1 MANIIYV
8 VIIYIYI
15 CIFYIYIYIHID
27 VHIWFNIDIGMYW
40 KHHLPTTTVGG
51 FIFVG
56 SHQPWPW
63 NTLQGTITHISP
75 TDQLALLSPDDVSL
89 SDPKHGINSS
99 GGFSKYILS
108 LNRPFGTQLFTKSIS
123 KLFLSWHRGSI
134 GWGFSNEIWQTFLVP
149 WQQVDTKILHQGKWR
164 LHKSFGKTIQ
174 GPIGLTLYRPL
185 EGSAQKAAGKLGDHI
200 FLGKQLPI
208 RGCQSVYLQ
217 NLATSGVKCRS
228 YPRVIQLGRWFCD

>member
-1 MANIIYV
+1 
-8 VIIYIYI
+8 
-15 CIFYIYIYIHID
+15 
-27 VHIWFNIDIGMYW
+27 MYW
-40 KHHLPTTTVGG
+40 KHPLPTTITVGG

-63 NTLQGTITHISP
+63 NTLQGNDHSYIPYRSAGTLKS
-75 TDQLALLSPDDVSL
+75 LDDFSL
-89 SDPKHGINSS
+89 SDPKRSINSS
-99 GGFSKYILS
+99 GDSFSKYILS
-108 LNRPFGTQLFTKSIS
+108 LNRPFGTQFFAKSIS

-200 FLGKQLPI
+200 FWGSNP
-208 RGCQSVYLQ
+208 QSED
-217 NLATSGVKCRS
+217 A
-228 YPRVIQLGRWFCD
+228 RVFICKIEQHLVLNVTHI